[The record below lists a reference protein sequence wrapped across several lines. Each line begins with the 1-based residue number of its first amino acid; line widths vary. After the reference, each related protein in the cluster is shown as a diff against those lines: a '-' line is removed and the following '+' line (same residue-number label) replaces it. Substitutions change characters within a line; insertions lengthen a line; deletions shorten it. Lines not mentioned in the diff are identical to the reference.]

1 MQIKAEFANGS
12 CRLILTPE
20 DAWEQHLL
28 GAIAKGGEALDGL
41 VEYEPEWHYSYGKCK
56 AVKILLG
63 AANAPAHLPPASGG
77 KVPPDVGP

>member
-1 MQIKAEFANGS
+1 
-12 CRLILTPE
+12 LILTPE

-63 AANAPAHLPPASGG
+63 AANNAVRGAAEPRTLDGLVGSSE
-77 KVPPDVGP
+77 VPK